1 MSTHPTARQL
11 GAAILSSMLA
21 AAALVGA
28 GSAGAHTEDLGA
40 PVKVSVAVSDLDLT
54 HAAGAGVMRV
64 RIQAAA
70 TRACGG
76 APDPRLLDRLS
87 FFDQC
92 RKQAI
97 AGAVDRLD
105 TPLVKAEIG

>member
-1 MSTHPTARQL
+1 
-11 GAAILSSMLA
+11 
-21 AAALVGA
+21 
-28 GSAGAHTEDLGA
+28 
-40 PVKVSVAVSDLDLT
+40 
-54 HAAGAGVMRV
+54 MRV

-105 TPLVKAEIG
+105 APLVKAEIG